1 MTFRQFNSIKYV
13 DLHELCML
21 ADELV
26 IELDDLNMAHRKD
39 VVVWFLRNRCYAP
52 FSAIK
57 EALGYSTVSN
67 TVRAY
72 RELVSS
78 AMAPVSLDGEYAP
91 LVKHMALLADGYYD
105 LENNPY
111 LDRLGPDTE
120 PALLYLAS
128 ESLGVADSRKNAPS
142 YTPTPT
148 EPPHFVLAAE
158 VVSLIEAGD
167 YETVLSNYHIQSNK

>member
-26 IELDDLNMAHRKD
+26 AELDDLNMAHRRD

-78 AMAPVSLDGEYAP
+78 ALAPVSLDGEYAP
-91 LVKHMALLADGYYD
+91 LLQHMTLLADGFYD

-111 LDRLGPDTE
+111 LDRLGHDWE
-120 PALLYLAS
+120 GAVLYLS
-128 ESLGVADSRKNAPS
+128 SKSLGITDSRKNAPS

-148 EPPHFVLAAE
+148 EAPSVVLTAE

-167 YETVLSNYHIQSNK
+167 YQTVLSNYHIQSNK